1 MATDN
6 KYLQQQLINQDPY
19 RLLDPETVYRNREA
33 LGATTPYLD
42 DTLGSFPSSGVEFGK
57 GVVDMVANPVQT
69 IDAIS
74 NLGLGVIALAI
85 PDAYQEQSLDKPQE
99 AAMAVGQYVKDR
111 FGGLEAA
118 KETMRTDPVGFIAD
132 ISAILLGGGY
142 LATRAGS
149 RVGPALTQAGVATD
163 PLIVAGNAA
172 VDAGKGIANLRNV
185 STSTRPIFVDNFDD
199 VMAKELSVVEEHF
212 GGAKANLFDED
223 TGTIQNFPENLKIE
237 NADPGS
243 IVNHQPT
250 LPDGREI
257 NQGLQTYT
265 VDGVPVAKSSAEG
278 GYIGYYKSKPTSA
291 TDIVRT
297 IDDIEDPMERMRA
310 KLAEKVKNRDP
321 DAVPEELTPAQKRL
335 NQLDT
340 ELYDVQNVINKEGSV
355 MSDRNLSI
363 LRDKE
368 RRIVEEQEKLK
379 DPRIKFAD
387 DPELLD
393 QLSVENQNDAMLA
406 KLRSEDAIPVEEVER
421 LKTFPVEDQN
431 SILKTKTLT
440 RRDAKNE

>member
-1 MATDN
+1 
-6 KYLQQQLINQDPY
+6 
-19 RLLDPETVYRNREA
+19 
-33 LGATTPYLD
+33 
-42 DTLGSFPSSGVEFGK
+42 
-57 GVVDMVANPVQT
+57 
-69 IDAIS
+69 
-74 NLGLGVIALAI
+74 
-85 PDAYQEQSLDKPQE
+85 
-99 AAMAVGQYVKDR
+99 
-111 FGGLEAA
+111 
-118 KETMRTDPVGFIAD
+118 
-132 ISAILLGGGY
+132 
-142 LATRAGS
+142 
-149 RVGPALTQAGVATD
+149 
-163 PLIVAGNAA
+163 
-172 VDAGKGIANLRNV
+172 
-185 STSTRPIFVDNFDD
+185 
-199 VMAKELSVVEEHF
+199 
-212 GGAKANLFDED
+212 
-223 TGTIQNFPENLKIE
+223 
-237 NADPGS
+237 
-243 IVNHQPT
+243 
-250 LPDGREI
+250 
-257 NQGLQTYT
+257 
-265 VDGVPVAKSSAEG
+265 
-278 GYIGYYKSKPTSA
+278 
-291 TDIVRT
+291 
-297 IDDIEDPMERMRA
+297 MERMRA

>member
-212 GGAKANLFDED
+212 GGAKANLFDVD